1 MKCPFCGH
9 TDSKVVDS
17 RPTEDGSIRRRREC
31 LECSRRFTTY
41 EKVESMPIIVIKRD
55 GSREAFSREKVLNAM
70 LRAFEKRSVTLDV
83 LNAAV
88 SNIEQNLQNSLV
100 REATSQEIGEMVL
113 GELRKIDEVAYVRF
127 ASVYRQFKDV
137 DSFLREIK
145 ALTSD
150 ENR

>member
-70 LRAFEKRSVTLDV
+70 LRTFEKRSVTLDV

-88 SNIEQNLQNSLV
+88 SNIEQSLQNSLV

>member
-55 GSREAFSREKVLNAM
+55 GSREAFSREKVMNAM

-88 SNIEQNLQNSLV
+88 SNIEQSLQNNLV
-100 REATSQEIGEMVL
+100 REVTSQEIGEMVL

-145 ALTSD
+145 ALAAD
-150 ENR
+150 KL